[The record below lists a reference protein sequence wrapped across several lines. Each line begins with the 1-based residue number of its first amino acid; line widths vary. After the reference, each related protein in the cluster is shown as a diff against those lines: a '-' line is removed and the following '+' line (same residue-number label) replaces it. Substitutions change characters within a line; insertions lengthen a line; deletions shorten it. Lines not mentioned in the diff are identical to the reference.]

1 MFEIFAAYTNRE
13 NPSCSQADN
22 WAERLLKAQT
32 TIAKKSRSS
41 RCFEYYWREDQWDSS
56 RRTNMIDG
64 DLRSKRHSPASVPH
78 RVTFSA
84 LNEEVTLPGV
94 VVRRGDCEG
103 VDIPTL
109 DIVLDALAME
119 MCI

>member
-1 MFEIFAAYTNRE
+1 
-13 NPSCSQADN
+13 
-22 WAERLLKAQT
+22 
-32 TIAKKSRSS
+32 
-41 RCFEYYWREDQWDSS
+41 
-56 RRTNMIDG
+56 MIDG
-64 DLRSKRHSPASVPH
+64 DPCSKRHSPASVPH
-78 RVTFSA
+78 RVAFSA
-84 LNEEVTLPGV
+84 LNKEVTLPGV